1 MCIICSRGVLLS
13 VLLVVSFFVVSLPG
27 MFLSLAT
34 CDLATTCDGFVF
46 GCFFNDHTVH
56 TVSGIISRQRW
67 LHSRLVL
74 IFCE

>member
-34 CDLATTCDGFVF
+34 CDLATTCSLATGLFLVAFLMIIPYIPYQVLYLDNV
-46 GCFFNDHTVH
+46 GCIHDSF
-56 TVSGIISRQRW
+56 
-67 LHSRLVL
+67 
-74 IFCE
+74 